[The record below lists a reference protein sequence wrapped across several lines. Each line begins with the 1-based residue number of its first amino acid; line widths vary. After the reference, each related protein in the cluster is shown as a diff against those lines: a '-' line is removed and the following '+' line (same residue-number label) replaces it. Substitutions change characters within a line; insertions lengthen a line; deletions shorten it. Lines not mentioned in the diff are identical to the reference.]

1 MLELLGILVPVFGLI
16 ALGYG
21 ARALGLLGPRAGEG
35 LSEFVFVLAV
45 PTLIFRT
52 MAEAKLPESQPWGF
66 WLAYFAALAIVW
78 AIASLAA
85 RALFTQ
91 DHATSVV
98 AGFAA
103 GQSNTVM
110 VGIPLILRA
119 FGEAGAAPLFL
130 LIAVHLPLILVVA
143 TAAIEG
149 ADRVD
154 PRDLARRL
162 ALNPILLG
170 LAAGLLWRWT
180 GWTLAGPP
188 RQLVDSLS
196 AAAAPCA
203 LAAMGLTLKQVGWPA
218 ERGLLAIVGALK
230 LLVQPAL
237 CWLFAFHVFAMPPVW
252 ASVAVVFAAMPT
264 GVNAYLLAERHR
276 AGVPLTS
283 GAVAATTALAPLS
296 LGLWLWLLG
305 AAR

>member
-16 ALGYG
+16 GLGYG
-21 ARALGLLGPRAGEG
+21 ARAVGLLGPRAGEG

-52 MAEAKLPESQPWGF
+52 MAEAKLPDAQPWGF

-78 AIASLAA
+78 AIGTVAA
-85 RALFTQ
+85 RALFAQ

-149 ADRVD
+149 ADRID

-170 LAAGLLWRWT
+170 LAVGLLWRWT
-180 GWTLAGPP
+180 GWSISGPL

-196 AAAAPCA
+196 PPPR
-203 LAAMGLTLKQVGWPA
+203 PA
-218 ERGLLAIVGALK
+218 RWRRWG
-230 LLVQPAL
+230 
-237 CWLFAFHVFAMPPVW
+237 
-252 ASVAVVFAAMPT
+252 
-264 GVNAYLLAERHR
+264 
-276 AGVPLTS
+276 
-283 GAVAATTALAPLS
+283 
-296 LGLWLWLLG
+296 
-305 AAR
+305 